1 MQTSVENYFWLVDR
15 LNMEDDPANKV
26 NVQKET
32 VILSNNLRDR
42 VRSGEILQKLLEQM
56 HVTFIKRTE
65 KPFSLKKIDAKNPQQ
80 RWNGIFS

>member
-56 HVTFIKRTE
+56 HVTYIKRTE

>member
-32 VILSNNLRDR
+32 VILSNNLRDG

-56 HVTFIKRTE
+56 HVTYIKRTE
-65 KPFSLKKIDAKNPQQ
+65 KPFSLKKIDAKTA
-80 RWNGIFS
+80 